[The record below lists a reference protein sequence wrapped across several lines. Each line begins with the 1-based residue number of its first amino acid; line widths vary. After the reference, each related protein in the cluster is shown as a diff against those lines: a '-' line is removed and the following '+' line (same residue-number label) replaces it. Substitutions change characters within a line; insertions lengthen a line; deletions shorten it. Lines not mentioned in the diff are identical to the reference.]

1 MEKHPLKGKK
11 GKRWLRKVKNLPA
24 TDGKKKNDEED
35 QSQLVIG
42 GCYYSSDDDDVHRCC
57 VVRDF
62 CKTRQSY
69 LLVFEGTLG
78 KESEWIKQDRIALAA
93 LYGGDGGS
101 AGGHCR
107 CHAVARGHSRDSQ
120 AAGTALPER
129 PTCHPS

>member
-93 LYGGDGGS
+93 
-101 AGGHCR
+101 AGG
-107 CHAVARGHSRDSQ
+107 VTEKSFESKEEEEDD
-120 AAGTALPER
+120 EDEDEDEDEE
-129 PTCHPS
+129 